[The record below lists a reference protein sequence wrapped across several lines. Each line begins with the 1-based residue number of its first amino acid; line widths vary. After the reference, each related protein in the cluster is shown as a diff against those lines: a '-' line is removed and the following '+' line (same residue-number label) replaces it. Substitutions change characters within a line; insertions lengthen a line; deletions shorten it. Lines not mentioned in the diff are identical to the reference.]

1 MAIDTLDKLFEK
13 AGKIDVENY
22 SKAQAGLRGETFK
35 VLDTLMKE
43 KKGKKILRSACVWHV
58 LKQAVIQKFVKTN
71 TSLSAD
77 ELYNRISQY
86 TGKWASARK
95 LKVVGEAGSIEY
107 QF

>member
-1 MAIDTLDKLFEK
+1 MPKSKECKDEKCAICPIT
-13 AGKIDVENY
+13 ARRVP
-22 SKAQAGLRGETFK
+22 
-35 VLDTLMKE
+35 